1 MYSLLRVGGSI
12 VLLIMLLCNL
22 EKNKLVSNNKVLFP
36 HQYYEPEV
44 SLKII
49 SELGSS
55 GRALAEQA

>member
-1 MYSLLRVGGSI
+1 
-12 VLLIMLLCNL
+12 MLLCNL